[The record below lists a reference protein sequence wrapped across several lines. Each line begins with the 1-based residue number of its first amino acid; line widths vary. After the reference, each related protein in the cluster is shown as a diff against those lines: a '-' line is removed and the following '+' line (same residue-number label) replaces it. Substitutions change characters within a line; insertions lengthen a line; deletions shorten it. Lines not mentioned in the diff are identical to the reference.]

1 MGKACCRSLNI
12 RCDILAK
19 ILNTDTYHLSVEYF
33 IAIAP
38 PKEYREIITQFQRR
52 WPNNALPDF
61 VEPHITVKSQ
71 AGLNEDE
78 YWIDSIKTICSN
90 FAIFT
95 LSLKG
100 VKSFGKS
107 VVYLGVESDRIQV
120 LHRKIVEAISP
131 NPENSRRYYELDLY
145 EPHLTLGSKEF
156 GMSEVELSEMK
167 KLANNCLNDF
177 KPLIVHSVGIYKLFE
192 NKYYKIHD
200 IDLKQT
206 GLDKIF

>member
-1 MGKACCRSLNI
+1 M
-12 RCDILAK
+12 K

-38 PKEYREIITQFQRR
+38 PKEYGEIITQFQRR
-52 WPNNALPDF
+52 WPNNALPYF

-71 AGLNEDE
+71 AGLNEDG

-107 VVYLGVESDRIQV
+107 VVYLGVESDRIHV

-167 KLANNCLNDF
+167 KLANNCLRDF
-177 KPLIVHSVGIYKLFE
+177 QPFIVNSLKIYKLFE
-192 NKYYKIHD
+192 NKYQKIHE
-200 IDLKQT
+200 IDLKQRDS
-206 GLDKIF
+206 DKIF

>member
-1 MGKACCRSLNI
+1 M
-12 RCDILAK
+12 
-19 ILNTDTYHLSVEYF
+19 
-33 IAIAP
+33 
-38 PKEYREIITQFQRR
+38 
-52 WPNNALPDF
+52 
-61 VEPHITVKSQ
+61 
-71 AGLNEDE
+71 
-78 YWIDSIKTICSN
+78 
-90 FAIFT
+90 
-95 LSLKG
+95 SLKG

-177 KPLIVHSVGIYKLFE
+177 KPLIVHSVGIYKLFG

>member
-1 MGKACCRSLNI
+1 MEKTCCRSLNI
-12 RCDILAK
+12 RRDILVK

-38 PKEYREIITQFQRR
+38 PKEYGEIITQFQRR
-52 WPNNALPDF
+52 WPNNALPYF

-71 AGLNEDE
+71 AGLNEDG

-145 EPHLTLGSKEF
+145 DPHLTLGSKEF
-156 GMSEVELSEMK
+156 GICFL
-167 KLANNCLNDF
+167 
-177 KPLIVHSVGIYKLFE
+177 GIFICEY
-192 NKYYKIHD
+192 D
-200 IDLKQT
+200 SDLPFNHYFNTNLLLLYLLTSFGFHTQII
-206 GLDKIF
+206 LP

>member
-1 MGKACCRSLNI
+1 M
-12 RCDILAK
+12 
-19 ILNTDTYHLSVEYF
+19 EYF
-33 IAIAP
+33 IAIVP
-38 PKEYREIITQFQRR
+38 PKKYGETITQFQRR
-52 WPNNALPDF
+52 WSDNTMPDF

-90 FAIFT
+90 FPVFN

-107 VVYLGVESDRIQV
+107 VVYLGVESDRINV

-145 EPHLTLGSKEF
+145 EPHLTLGSKEY
-156 GMSEVELSEMK
+156 GMSEIELLEMK
-167 KLANNCLNDF
+167 ESASNCFLKF
-177 KPLIVHSVGIYKLFE
+177 QPFIVDSLRIYKLLE
-192 NKYYKIHD
+192 NKYRTIQE
-200 IDLKQT
+200 IALEQT
-206 GLDKIF
+206 GLSKIS

>member
-1 MGKACCRSLNI
+1 MR
-12 RCDILAK
+12 
-19 ILNTDTYHLSVEYF
+19 VEYF
-33 IAIAP
+33 IAITP
-38 PKEYREIITQFQRR
+38 PKEYGELITQFQRR

-71 AGLNEDE
+71 DGLNKDE

-90 FAIFT
+90 FAMFN

-107 VVYLGVESDRIQV
+107 VVYLGVESDRIHV
-120 LHRKIVEAISP
+120 LHRKIVEVISP
-131 NPENSRRYYELDLY
+131 NPEDSRKYHELDLY

-156 GMSEVELSEMK
+156 GMSKVELSEMK
-167 KLANNCLNDF
+167 KLANNCLHDF
-177 KPLIVHSVGIYKLFE
+177 QSFIVNSIKIYKLYE
-192 NKYYKIHD
+192 TKYQKIQE

-206 GLDKIF
+206 DSNKIF